1 MHMVYSAA
9 GAVKLDSNGA
19 EVNRLESASDERVRV
34 VLVPA
39 GARWV
44 MYDYSEMTA

>member
-1 MHMVYSAA
+1 MTYSAD
-9 GAVKLDSNGA
+9 GAIKLDSHGT

-39 GARWV
+39 GASWL
-44 MYDYSEMTA
+44 MYDYSEMIA